1 MSRTSLKSS
10 FASLGPIVLFHYCL
24 SYGQH
29 NDEYQNEDPQ
39 CVLFGGNMV
48 LDGRLKVCRM
58 VHFTEGDMENGFV
71 EECVENYWIKD
82 VYGAQV

>member
-10 FASLGPIVLFHYCL
+10 FSSLGPIVLFHYCL

-39 CVLFGGNMV
+39 CMLFRGNMV
-48 LDGRLKVCRM
+48 LVSQGKKASKWQAKSLQ
-58 VHFTEGDMENGFV
+58 NGPF
-71 EECVENYWIKD
+71 YKRR
-82 VYGAQV
+82 YGKWLY